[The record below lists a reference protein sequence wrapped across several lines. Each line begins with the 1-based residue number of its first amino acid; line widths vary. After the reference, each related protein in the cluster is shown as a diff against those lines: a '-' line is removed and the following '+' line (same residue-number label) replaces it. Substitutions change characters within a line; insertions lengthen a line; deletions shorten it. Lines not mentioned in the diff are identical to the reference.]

1 MDRASLY
8 LSVVQLSFQ
17 LFFFCCS
24 NVPWAPRN
32 GQSFTLHRTFLLSL
46 FQCFINN
53 KFVDAVSGK
62 TFPTVDPRNEQ
73 TIIEVA
79 EGDKVCF

>member
-8 LSVVQLSFQ
+8 LSVVPIFVFLQFQCTMGPLQWTQL
-17 LFFFCCS
+17 
-24 NVPWAPRN
+24 
-32 GQSFTLHRTFLLSL
+32 HHTFLLSL

-73 TIIEVA
+73 TITEVA
-79 EGDKVCF
+79 EGDKVSF